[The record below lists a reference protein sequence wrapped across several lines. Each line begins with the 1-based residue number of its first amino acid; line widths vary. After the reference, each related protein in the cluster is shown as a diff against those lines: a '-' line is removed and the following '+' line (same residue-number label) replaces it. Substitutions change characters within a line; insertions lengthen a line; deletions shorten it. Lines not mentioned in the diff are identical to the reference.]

1 MANDKKFIAKNGF
14 LTSDADSSFTNSTS
28 ATPTVTFTNSGNNGR
43 FTKAMRIAQLAE
55 QGFTGY
61 YEADF
66 ANGITVI
73 DEDAFLSDIKVC
85 VVTINQVTDICG
97 NAFKGCSNLRA
108 VTLDTSANASHNY
121 LIQNIHDSAFENCS
135 ALKQIYIPDS
145 VTSIPNSAFKGCASL
160 EVAVM
165 GYGIPRNSVN
175 GSIGESA
182 FEDCTSLTYFYIPET
197 VTSVG
202 ANAFKNCSSLESLYI
217 DDSVSSIGTGA
228 FTTISSGCIVYVE
241 NDTTAYPNNLF
252 PSGFNDST
260 NSNTSIRR
268 FRVVTVNHNNNTV
281 QYWDVNYWCLTH
293 TNSALSSTSDYW
305 KAKCTGSFP
314 MFGTNVFRYSSSYM
328 TCGNLVSISIQGS
341 NVNQID
347 DQFLI
352 DLPVFQGL
360 YIPSNIIWIYGDND
374 SIRDNER
381 IVVNCDECRQI
392 SFEQNCIDINF
403 QDVTNSDKHT
413 FVENTKLR
421 AIILPHRL
429 TKIIGYMCK
438 NNAKLQLMNIFQK
451 NAKTDLATFYKYN
464 HFQSANL
471 EEIHL
476 FVNNTTFY
484 NGTGSNNFFVGCT
497 NLKRI
502 YIYNNHNTPTV
513 QINDSNTASVVN
525 VFYVIKD
532 STANAI
538 YIHTGWNLHFIFKTS
553 VTTITAGIYRNNL
566 YLKTITFEHTPSSTQ
581 NSLSMQGNFYGTFHD
596 IGIGDGA
603 NHIKWNNRVITFPN
617 QTNSTNYGIFERCN
631 QLTSFY
637 IPDQFSEIPARF
649 LAMWNSGN
657 GTKRGYGKL
666 SKIYWGKNPSVKR
679 IGRHSLEYTKIYK
692 LHIPA
697 SVAVTDNAPFYR
709 TYNLMKVTFGAGSRL
724 KRAAERILG
733 ANPNG
738 SMEIVPHLSELVLPS
753 SLITLGKNALFN
765 SVGRGYIENLIIPS
779 SVDYL
784 DDTIVWGWADLEYS
798 DPTVTSNPKIG
809 NIFIPNSITKL
820 PGQRRHH
827 GYLSKGTHSNG
838 YGIRAVPYCRT
849 YIPLHLAGEAYN
861 ENSTSYFQTDT
872 FLDYYHFVT
881 FDGTNNT
888 VSNISYKTYYHAE
901 IGINV
906 TTIGDGTNPLD
917 NTLYSHR
924 LISVNFP
931 PLVRTINTNAFKN
944 CSKLTYVTF
953 HENSNLR
960 TINAN
965 AFENCTNIHDIILPH
980 KLTTIG
986 ANAFKGC
993 TNLRTIEIPY
1003 DVTSIGNGAFID
1015 CDNLGQVTIIDT
1027 LFNDISNNLN
1037 NIFETENIKVIPT
1050 VEFTDT
1056 NLTLAKYISTMKA
1069 NNLYQGSVYR
1079 PKFTNSVETIDLNIY
1094 GVFVELNLC
1103 EKYLDDKFVTSGL
1116 ISRNINGVKTPMN
1129 CGVFLLVDKEYSVTG
1144 FARYPIYTNIPA
1156 YEVTYRSN
1164 DLYVDLNLKNV
1175 DDQYLIT
1182 PGYSVVV
1189 YDKHYEDMNMNL
1201 YGDDNY
1207 ATEHYGIM
1215 DISNT
1220 TTSLYGTPT
1229 NQEGASMQNKSGSV
1243 KIFYNNRS
1251 VIKKS
1256 V

>member
-1 MANDKKFIAKNGF
+1 M
-14 LTSDADSSFTNSTS
+14 
-28 ATPTVTFTNSGNNGR
+28 
-43 FTKAMRIAQLAE
+43 
-55 QGFTGY
+55 
-61 YEADF
+61 
-66 ANGITVI
+66 
-73 DEDAFLSDIKVC
+73 C
-85 VVTINQVTDICG
+85 
-97 NAFKGCSNLRA
+97 
-108 VTLDTSANASHNY
+108 
-121 LIQNIHDSAFENCS
+121 QN
-135 ALKQIYIPDS
+135 
-145 VTSIPNSAFKGCASL
+145 
-160 EVAVM
+160 
-165 GYGIPRNSVN
+165 
-175 GSIGESA
+175 
-182 FEDCTSLTYFYIPET
+182 
-197 VTSVG
+197 
-202 ANAFKNCSSLESLYI
+202 
-217 DDSVSSIGTGA
+217 
-228 FTTISSGCIVYVE
+228 
-241 NDTTAYPNNLF
+241 
-252 PSGFNDST
+252 
-260 NSNTSIRR
+260 
-268 FRVVTVNHNNNTV
+268 
-281 QYWDVNYWCLTH
+281 
-293 TNSALSSTSDYW
+293 
-305 KAKCTGSFP
+305 
-314 MFGTNVFRYSSSYM
+314 
-328 TCGNLVSISIQGS
+328 
-341 NVNQID
+341 
-347 DQFLI
+347 
-352 DLPVFQGL
+352 
-360 YIPSNIIWIYGDND
+360 
-374 SIRDNER
+374 
-381 IVVNCDECRQI
+381 
-392 SFEQNCIDINF
+392 
-403 QDVTNSDKHT
+403 
-413 FVENTKLR
+413 NTKL
-421 AIILPHRL
+421 
-429 TKIIGYMCK
+429 
-438 NNAKLQLMNIFQK
+438 QLVNIFQK
-451 NAKTDLATFYKYN
+451 NAKTDLNYFYKYN
-464 HFQSANL
+464 HFQSSNL

-476 FVNNTTFY
+476 FVNNT
-484 NGTGSNNFFVGCT
+484 NFSSTDDIFLDCA

-502 YIYNNHNTPTV
+502 YIYNNHEATQS
-513 QINDSNTASVVN
+513 QINDGTTASVVN

-532 STANAI
+532 STANDI
-538 YIHTGWNLHFIFKTS
+538 TKHSGWNLHTIFETS
-553 VTTITAGIYRNNL
+553 VTTIPAGIYRNSE
-566 YLKTITFEHTPSSTQ
+566 YLKTITFEHNTSS
-581 NSLSMQGNFYGTFHD
+581 NGSSLAIQGNTYGTFHD

-617 QTNSTNYGIFERCN
+617 QTNNANYGIFEACN

-649 LAMWNSGN
+649 LGMWNGAN

-679 IGRHSLEYTKIYK
+679 IGRHSLEYLKIYK

-697 SVAVTDNAPFYR
+697 SVAVLDNRPFYR

-724 KRAAERILG
+724 KRADEGIFG
-733 ANPNG
+733 SNPQG

-753 SLITLGKNALFN
+753 SLITLGKDALLN

-779 SVDYL
+779 SVDLL
-784 DDTIVWGWADLEYS
+784 DENIVWGWGDLEYS
-798 DPTVTSNPKIG
+798 GATVTSNPKIG

-827 GYLSKGTHSNG
+827 GYLSKGTHSSG
-838 YGIRAVPYCRT
+838 YGIRVVPYCRI
-849 YIPLHLAGEAYN
+849 YIPLHLAGEAYDQ
-861 ENSTSYFQTDT
+861 NSTSYFQTDH

-906 TTIGDGTNPLD
+906 TTVGDGTNPLD

-953 HENSNLR
+953 HANSNLR

-1003 DVTSIGNGAFID
+1003 DVTSIGDGAFID

-1056 NLTLAKYISTMKA
+1056 NLTLANYISTMKA

-1116 ISRNINGVKTPMN
+1116 ISRNINGVKMPMN
-1129 CGVFLLVDKEYSVTG
+1129 CGVFFLNERSTTSFD
-1144 FARYPIYTNIPA
+1144 RYPIYTNIPA

-1164 DLYVDLNLKNV
+1164 DFNVDLTLKNI
-1175 DDQYLIT
+1175 DDYYFIT

-1201 YGDDNY
+1201 FGDGNY
-1207 ATEHYGIM
+1207 ATEYYGIM
-1215 DISNT
+1215 DNSNNT
-1220 TTSLYGTPT
+1220 TTLYGTPT
-1229 NQEGASMQNKSGSV
+1229 NQEGDTMQNTSGSV